1 MKPAALGGLLKRL
14 TMGRLARVLRKPSAV
29 TQDDPHLLV
38 LLASQA
44 LDEGREDQATCLIE
58 AAYAAFD
65 SRSNVTR
72 LRYVQREPRLIA
84 GNNAISLSTV

>member
-1 MKPAALGGLLKRL
+1 
-14 TMGRLARVLRKPSAV
+14 
-29 TQDDPHLLV
+29 LLV